1 MEAMRCVKRRLSDI
15 VYRHMVNDAITH
27 AVTGP
32 GGQRGTATDSSAA
45 GSHPNAGTSE
55 KPLPGPANLQATP
68 PAPRRPRP
76 FFAAFPTPCHSAAP
90 QPQSSAVCFT
100 AARTG
105 ALSTGGNV
113 VPLTQRGAIERES
126 R

>member
-55 KPLPGPANLQATP
+55 KPLPGPANLHATP
-68 PAPRRPRP
+68 PP
-76 FFAAFPTPCHSAAP
+76 FPTPCPSVEP
-90 QPQSSAVCFT
+90 Q
-100 AARTG
+100 ARTG
-105 ALSTGGNV
+105 ARSTGGKCGV
-113 VPLTQRGAIERES
+113 LDTGGSHMREDS
-126 R
+126 GRP